1 MKHDISCPRC
11 GCSEAL
17 SSDGDQDWDEITCL
31 ACDEFIGT
39 RDYLSGFHSRHYR
52 LHALSL
58 SLGMMIQMTHEG
70 GLLPPTKAS

>member
-17 SSDGDQDWDEITCL
+17 SSDGDQDWDEINCS

-58 SLGMMIQMTHEG
+58 SLDMMIEMTHEDG
-70 GLLPPTKAS
+70 FLPAARAA